1 MKFSERWLR
10 AYADPSM
17 SSDAL
22 AHALTMAGLEV
33 EERTPAAP
41 PFTQVVVAKVL
52 EVSKHPGADKLNVC
66 SVDVGSGTPQQIVCG
81 APNVVAGMK
90 APCALPG
97 AEMPGGM
104 KIGVAK
110 MRGVESRGM
119 LCSARELGLSE
130 DHGGLLVLDD
140 ALAVGTPLRDA
151 LALDDQLWLLKL
163 TPNLAH
169 CMSVTG
175 VAREVAAITG
185 APLTLPPIAP
195 VAPTLAERLPVAIEA
210 PEL

>member
-66 SVDVGSGTPQQIVCG
+66 SVDVGSGTPVYAAAQTRPQIPASTLKVLTAATAHAVSHHG
-81 APNVVAGMK
+81 H
-90 APCALPG
+90 
-97 AEMPGGM
+97 
-104 KIGVAK
+104 
-110 MRGVESRGM
+110 
-119 LCSARELGLSE
+119 E
-130 DHGGLLVLDD
+130 D
-140 ALAVGTPLRDA
+140 T
-151 LALDDQLWLLKL
+151 
-163 TPNLAH
+163 
-169 CMSVTG
+169 
-175 VAREVAAITG
+175 
-185 APLTLPPIAP
+185 
-195 VAPTLAERLPVAIEA
+195 
-210 PEL
+210 PELREQLRGALKPE